1 MFLKKYK
8 TANLNARYTTES
20 GEIKLEGNEIRDAF
34 EDYISGKITRDE
46 YSKKYYK
53 FYNKINEFVNFK
65 SEKGGKG
72 AMGTAQIRLME
83 YVYDLAEIFKNNAD
97 L

>member
-20 GEIKLEGNEIRDAF
+20 GEIKFEENEIRDAF

-46 YSKKYYK
+46 YSKKYK

-72 AMGTAQIRLME
+72 AMGTAQVRLME
-83 YVYDLAEIFKNNAD
+83 YVYDLVEIFKNNAD